1 MHDLN
6 GNPAVPFPGE
16 QLAQSNSLNFT
27 YKLKWSNPTN
37 EGNRNTLTKSQIR
50 FFSDPAA
57 KFTSGRL
64 LAEVNSTDD
73 FVNYELSR
81 KGKEISLDFL
91 TVYFFGLFNLPF
103 LDISDCPRNLYADL
117 VFHLNFL
124 DASLLNSTMVW
135 LQKIIGELV
144 HVSPQAFGSKFEIFC
159 ENNYDQY
166 IYSFFTRILYE
177 PFKDTQ
183 IGFANF
189 FQNDT
194 NNLTDDYYK
203 SAVYKFDRNFRPRSE
218 KKLRVDL
225 SEKYR
230 DLNDKDNPRPKLRSG
245 GSRPSVSFEI

>member
-64 LAEVNSTDD
+64 LAEINSTDD

-81 KGKEISLDFL
+81 KGKEISFDFL
-91 TVYFFGLFNLPF
+91 KVYFFGFFNLPF

-144 HVSPQAFGSKFEIFC
+144 HVSPQAFGSKFEIFY

-166 IYSFFTRILYE
+166 ISSFFY
-177 PFKDTQ
+177 K
-183 IGFANF
+183 NF
-189 FQNDT
+189 
-194 NNLTDDYYK
+194 
-203 SAVYKFDRNFRPRSE
+203 
-218 KKLRVDL
+218 
-225 SEKYR
+225 
-230 DLNDKDNPRPKLRSG
+230 
-245 GSRPSVSFEI
+245 I